1 MIYGNQSEK
10 IWKSARM
17 TARSLNSP
25 PDGCTCFQVHYWNMK
40 LAFELP
46 WYVFCFEETGRV
58 QPRGFHCESNPFLLL
73 VVLESGA
80 LRYTSS
86 GRAHTLVPGEILII
100 PRHAEYAFESYST
113 GGAYRK
119 LVLEFRGGKL
129 DLIAE
134 SLNLDRFGVYPLPD
148 PAKTI
153 RSFREIGG
161 LLEAGRTGNVPQI
174 MGKADELLA
183 ACSMLAC
190 PAPERPVLLQKAQS
204 FMESHLD
211 SPLLL
216 EKTAEW
222 LHISRSTLVRL
233 FRDHLHCSPREYLF
247 RRRMESAEY
256 LLKNTDFSVKE
267 TAFRLGY
274 CNQFH
279 FSSEFKRWKGCS
291 PAEYRRSRPEK
302 L

>member
-1 MIYGNQSEK
+1 MI
-10 IWKSARM
+10 ARHF
-17 TARSLNSP
+17 NVP
-25 PDGCTCFQVHYWNMK
+25 PDGCTCFHVYYWNRK

-46 WYVFCFEETGRV
+46 WYVFCFEETERV
-58 QPRGFHCESNPFLLL
+58 SPRGFHCGSNPFLLL

-86 GRAHTLVPGEILII
+86 GRTHTLVPGEILIV

-119 LVLEFRGGKL
+119 LVLEFRGGRL
-129 DLIAE
+129 DFLAE
-134 SLNLDRFGVYPLPD
+134 SLNLDRFAVYSLPD
-148 PAKTI
+148 PARTI
-153 RSFREIGG
+153 RIFREIGS
-161 LLEAGRTGNVPQI
+161 LLESGENGDVPPL
-174 MGKADELLA
+174 MGKADELLV

-190 PAPERPVLLQKAQS
+190 PAPERPALLQKAQS

-216 EKTAEW
+216 EKTAER
-222 LHISRSTLVRL
+222 LHVSRSTLVRL
-233 FRDHLHCSPREYLF
+233 FRDHLHCSPREYVF

-256 LLKNTDFSVKE
+256 LLKHTDFSVKE

-279 FSSEFKRWKGCS
+279 FSSEFKRWKGYP
-291 PAEYRRSRPEK
+291 PAVYRKSRPDT

>member
-10 IWKSARM
+10 IWKSAIM
-17 TARSLNSP
+17 ANHQSSVP
-25 PDGCTCFQVHYWNMK
+25 PDGCLRFQVHYWNMK
-40 LAFELP
+40 LGFELP
-46 WYVFCFEETGRV
+46 LYVFCFEETERV
-58 QPRGFHCESNPFLLL
+58 FPRGFQCGSNPFLLL
-73 VVLESGA
+73 ALLESGA

-129 DLIAE
+129 DLIAK
-134 SLNLDRFGVYPLPD
+134 SLNLDRFGVYALPD
-148 PAKTI
+148 PEQTI
-153 RSFREIGG
+153 RTFREIGA
-161 LLEAGRTGNVPQI
+161 LLESGRSKEVPRI
-174 MGKADELLA
+174 MGKATELLT

-190 PAPERPVLLQKAQS
+190 PAPERDATLQTALN
-204 FMESHLD
+204 FIESNLELPH
-211 SPLLL
+211 LL
-216 EKTAEW
+216 EQTAER
-222 LHISRSTLVRL
+222 LHISRSTLGRL
-233 FRDHLHCSPREYLF
+233 FHIHLHCSPRKYIF

-279 FSSEFKRWKGCS
+279 FSSEFKRWKGCP
-291 PAEYRRSRPEK
+291 PAEYRKSRPDT

>member
-1 MIYGNQSEK
+1 
-10 IWKSARM
+10 
-17 TARSLNSP
+17 
-25 PDGCTCFQVHYWNMK
+25 MK

-46 WYVFCFEETGRV
+46 WYVFCFEETERV
-58 QPRGFHCESNPFLLL
+58 APRRFYCGSNPFLLL

-86 GRAHTLVPGEILII
+86 GRTHTLVPGEILIV
-100 PRHAEYAFESYST
+100 PRYAEYAFESYST

-129 DLIAE
+129 DLMAA
-134 SLNLDRFGVYPLPD
+134 SLNLDRFGVYSLSD
-148 PAKTI
+148 PARTI
-153 RSFREIGG
+153 RGFREIGG
-161 LLEAGRTGNVPQI
+161 LLEAGRSVDVPRI
-174 MGKADELLA
+174 MGKAEELLI
-183 ACSMLAC
+183 ACSILAC

-211 SPLLL
+211 SPQLL
-216 EKTAEW
+216 ERTADL
-222 LHISRSTLVRL
+222 LHVSRSTLVRL
-233 FRDHLHCSPREYLF
+233 FRDHLHCSPREYVF

-256 LLKNTDFSVKE
+256 LLKNTEFSIKE

-279 FSSEFKRWKGCS
+279 FSCEFKRWKGCS
-291 PAEYRRSRPEK
+291 PAEYRKSRPDA